1 MRVRNVAAETSPTGG
16 NTVTLFDSFV
26 AFLGMRADVE
36 RLTHHTVVI
45 TNSQAGTLVLRK
57 SDNGTTWDVVS
68 STAVAIPTGPA
79 TVSTKD
85 FVVEGMPFYQIQ
97 WTNGGVDQ
105 DATWRIAQTVT
116 EKQRAATT

>member
-1 MRVRNVAAETSPTGG
+1 MRVRNVAAETAPTGSA
-16 NTVTLFDSFV
+16 TITLFDSFV
-26 AFLGMRADVE
+26 AFLGMRGDVE

-45 TNSQAGTLVLRK
+45 TNSQAGTLLLRK

-68 STAVAIPTGPA
+68 STAISIPSGSA

-85 FVVEGMPFYQIQ
+85 FVIEGLPFYQVQ
-97 WTNGGVDQ
+97 WVNGGVDQ